1 LSGTFFFTFVEDPLC
16 YGHTGCPYLSNR
28 SDCAR
33 PQERMGRHRA
43 LHAGSAQGWD
53 LLPAGLLDSSV
64 LQVFAHARARTCPAS
79 LRRLLAG
86 RGRAVVLAMHRR
98 SAGHYRQFEKKIVS
112 KVSAVA
118 AGWPGEP
125 YFMYTCEI
133 EIPV

>member
-1 LSGTFFFTFVEDPLC
+1 MLRTHRVSVSFK
-16 YGHTGCPYLSNR
+16 SI
-28 SDCAR
+28 AR
-33 PQERMGRHRA
+33 PQERRGRHRA

-98 SAGHYRQFEKKIVS
+98 SAGRASEIVMQPTS
-112 KVSAVA
+112 GASVRR
-118 AGWPGEP
+118 EP
-125 YFMYTCEI
+125 AKLA
-133 EIPV
+133 P